1 MKKKIVLFFSLLT
14 LFVVSIPYVSYA
26 YGPITPP
33 KQTTAGK
40 IYGPYYQWI
49 KGSNMNYK
57 DTLTVKAKNA
67 VISRY
72 GSVNKNKSYCIK
84 YFNEVKPAG
93 WGFSQKGYIIRVT
106 AVGSR

>member
-1 MKKKIVLFFSLLT
+1 
-14 LFVVSIPYVSYA
+14 
-26 YGPITPP
+26 
-33 KQTTAGK
+33 
-40 IYGPYYQWI
+40 
-49 KGSNMNYK
+49 MNYK

-93 WGFSQKGYIIRVT
+93 WGFSQKVI
-106 AVGSR
+106 